1 MPLIDGWMRIN
12 PGLLF
17 MQDYA
22 PGHAAAS
29 TREVMA
35 ERGIYPIEWPPY
47 SPDLNLIETLWN
59 KMKDWLG
66 AQYPEQSA
74 SYDQL
79 RAHVQEA
86 WHAIGEDTLEE
97 LLESMP
103 AHCEAVIEANGLY
116 TNILNINHR
125 YECI

>member
-1 MPLIDGWMRIN
+1 MPLIHEWMRMN
-12 PGLLF
+12 PGLQL
-17 MQDYA
+17 MQDHA
-22 PGHAAAS
+22 PGHAAKS
-29 TREVMA
+29 TQEDMM

-66 AQYPEQSA
+66 ARYPEQRV

-79 RAHVQEA
+79 RKQVQEA
-86 WHAIGEDTLEE
+86 WEAIGEDVLEG

-103 AHCEAVIEANGLY
+103 ARCKAVADAEGSY
-116 TNILNINHR
+116 TK
-125 YECI
+125 Y

>member
-1 MPLIDGWMRIN
+1 
-12 PGLLF
+12 
-17 MQDYA
+17 
-22 PGHAAAS
+22 
-29 TREVMA
+29 MA

-66 AQYPEQSA
+66 AQYPEQRA

-86 WHAIGEDTLEE
+86 IGEHTLEE

-103 AHCEAVIEANGLY
+103 AHCEAVIEANGLCTKY
-116 TNILNINHR
+116 
-125 YECI
+125 